1 MLNITTFLDANA
13 CRLAKPVFFC
23 PERNT
28 SYTSADILGIV
39 SGIARTLKSLGVV
52 KGDRVLLYLNS
63 SPEYLFSYL
72 ALWRIGAVAV
82 PTNRV
87 YTPSE
92 LSYMVENAG
101 AHVFIT
107 DADGAAAAKDL
118 GVSVYVP
125 ENIEE
130 LRTSPVLLPE
140 PTGFDDLCQ
149 LQYTSGTTGKPKGA
163 MLTHGNWLA
172 AIHNECDVLT
182 FKQDDIYL
190 GIYPMGHVGLSWG
203 IAAMRAGACYIM
215 MERYDPAAYLS
226 LCKEHGVTVLSGMP
240 PVIHS
245 LVEAPAGTEEMIATV
260 REIISGGG
268 PLHHEIWKK
277 FHYRYNIPVINAYGL
292 SETVVIGTGTVIRPE
307 DYASADRFQSV
318 GHPVCFSEVKIVDEE
333 DASRELPLGTPG
345 EIALRGPAVAKG
357 YWNMPEETARAFLP
371 DGWFLTGDVGYL
383 DKDHRLC
390 LTDRKKDMI
399 VMSGWKIYPT
409 EVEEALLKYPDVV
422 EIAVFGIPHPH
433 RGEIPVA
440 AVVWRTGRDGSD
452 KEAGL
457 LAFAKE
463 HLAGYKV
470 PRKLY
475 TVDSLPRVNGW
486 KLLRRE
492 LRETFA

>member
-13 CRLAKPVFFC
+13 CRLDNDVFYC
-23 PERNT
+23 PERDTRYN
-28 SYTSADILGIV
+28 SKEILSI
-39 SGIARTLKSLGVV
+39 SSEIARQIQALGVQ
-52 KGDRVLLYLNS
+52 KGDRVMLYMNS
-63 SPEYLFSYL
+63 TPEYLFSYF
-72 ALWRIGAVAV
+72 AVWRLGAVAI

-92 LSYMVENAG
+92 LSYMIENSG
-101 AHVFIT
+101 AKVLIT
-107 DADGAAAAKDL
+107 DAEGSISAANL
-118 GVSVYVP
+118 PISIYVP
-125 ENIEE
+125 ENIESY
-130 LRTSPVLLPE
+130 RTAPTLP
-140 PTGFDDLCQ
+140 PTKTDFADLCQ

-182 FKQDDIYL
+182 LKQDDVYL

-203 IAAMRAGACYIM
+203 IAAMRAGALYIM
-215 MERYDPAAYLS
+215 MERYEPTRYLE
-226 LCKEHGVTVLSGMP
+226 LCREYGVTVLAGMP

-245 LVEAPAGTEEMIATV
+245 LTEAPEGSGTEEALATV

-318 GHPVCFSEVKIVDEE
+318 GHPVCFSEIKIVDESDSSKE
-333 DASRELPLGTPG
+333 MPRGTAG
-345 EIALRGPAVAKG
+345 EIALRGPAIAVG
-357 YWNMPEETARAFLP
+357 YWNMPEETAAAFLE

-383 DKDHRLC
+383 DADNRLC
-390 LTDRKKDMI
+390 ITDRKKDMI

-409 EVEEALLKYPDVV
+409 EVEDTLIRFEGVA
-422 EIAVFGIPHPH
+422 EIAVFGLPHEH

-440 AVVWRTGRDGSD
+440 AVVWREGWESSEE
-452 KEAGL
+452 KLVE
-457 LAFAKE
+457 FARA

-470 PRKLY
+470 PRKII
-475 TVDSLPRVNGW
+475 TVEALPRVNGW

-492 LRETFA
+492 LREQYQ

>member
-1 MLNITTFLDANA
+1 MLNITTFLDANS

-23 PERNT
+23 PERDT
-28 SYTSADILGIV
+28 SYTSSEILGTI
-39 SGIARTLKSLGVV
+39 SGIARILKSFGVA
-52 KGDRVLLYLNS
+52 KGDRVILYLNS

-87 YTPSE
+87 YTSSE
-92 LSYMVENAG
+92 LAYMIENAG
-101 AHVFIT
+101 ARVFIT

-118 GVSVYVP
+118 GVIVYVP

-130 LRTSPVLLPE
+130 LRTSSVLLPE
-140 PTGFDDLCQ
+140 PTSADDLCQ

-163 MLTHGNWLA
+163 MLTHGNWLV

-182 FKQDDIYL
+182 LKQDDVYL

-203 IAAMRAGACYIM
+203 IAAMREGACYIM
-215 MERYDPAAYLS
+215 MERYDPDRYLA
-226 LCKEHGVTVLSGMP
+226 LCKEHRVTVLSGMP
-240 PVIHS
+240 PVIRS
-245 LVEAPAGTEEMIATV
+245 LVGAPAGTEDAVATV

-268 PLHHEIWKK
+268 PLHHEIWKN
-277 FHYRYNIPVINAYGL
+277 FHHRYNIPVINAYGL

-318 GHPVCFSEVKIVDEE
+318 GHPVCFSEVKIVDEN
-333 DASRELPLGTPG
+333 DASCELPLETPG

-357 YWNMPEETARAFLP
+357 YWNMPEETAQAFLA

-383 DKDHRLC
+383 DHDHRLC

-409 EVEEALLKYPDVV
+409 EVEETLLKHPDVA

-440 AVVWRTGRDGSD
+440 AVVWRAGWDGSD

-470 PRKLY
+470 PKKLY
-475 TVDSLPRVNGW
+475 TVDALPRVNGW

>member
-333 DASRELPLGTPG
+333 DASRELPLGTPVLEHAG
-345 EIALRGPAVAKG
+345 GNRP
-357 YWNMPEETARAFLP
+357 
-371 DGWFLTGDVGYL
+371 
-383 DKDHRLC
+383 C
-390 LTDRKKDMI
+390 
-399 VMSGWKIYPT
+399 
-409 EVEEALLKYPDVV
+409 
-422 EIAVFGIPHPH
+422 IPP
-433 RGEIPVA
+433 
-440 AVVWRTGRDGSD
+440 
-452 KEAGL
+452 
-457 LAFAKE
+457 
-463 HLAGYKV
+463 
-470 PRKLY
+470 
-475 TVDSLPRVNGW
+475 
-486 KLLRRE
+486 
-492 LRETFA
+492 